1 MEIIALKIAYLIL
14 VWLVL
19 VFSVVVHECAHG
31 IAALKL
37 GDDTA
42 YILGRITLNPIKHI
56 DLIMTIIMPLILYFT
71 IGIPFG
77 GAKPVPI
84 NPNKFRDP
92 DKGFM
97 LTSMAGPASNFILA
111 FIGMIGF
118 IAVMKFLPL
127 EGFARDINKF
137 FFQYFIIT
145 NVILGL
151 FNLIPIPP
159 LDGSRILRYFLPWH
173 MKEAFDR
180 LEMFGLVIVAF
191 LVISGGTSFIY
202 VIIDPLFR
210 LLQRI
215 AQ

>member
-1 MEIIALKIAYLIL
+1 
-14 VWLVL
+14 
-19 VFSVVVHECAHG
+19 
-31 IAALKL
+31 AALKL

-42 YILGRITLNPIKHI
+42 YLLGRITLNPIKHI
-56 DLIMTIIMPLILYFT
+56 DPIMTIIMPLILYFT
-71 IGIPFG
+71 TGVAFG

-84 NPNKFRDP
+84 NPSKFRDP

-97 LTSMAGPASNFILA
+97 ITSIAGPVSNFILA
-111 FIGMIGF
+111 LIGMIGF
-118 IAVMKFLPL
+118 VAVVKFLPSK
-127 EGFARDINKF
+127 GFALEINIL
-137 FFQYFIIT
+137 FFQSLIFI
-145 NVILGL
+145 NMILGM

-180 LEMFGLVIVAF
+180 LEMYGMIIIAF

-202 VIIDPLFR
+202 VIMDPLFR